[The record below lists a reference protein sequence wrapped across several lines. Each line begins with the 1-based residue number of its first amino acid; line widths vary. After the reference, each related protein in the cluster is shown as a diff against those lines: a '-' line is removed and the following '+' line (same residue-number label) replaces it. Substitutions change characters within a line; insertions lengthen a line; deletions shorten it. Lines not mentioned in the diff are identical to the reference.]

1 MGGNRHPLQ
10 QWTGFHTGR
19 YEMQTA
25 LSLKLYLIVS
35 GTIFFMV
42 GVLHLFRL
50 LNHWQMVV
58 GTYTVPHVLS
68 FVGCPVATAYA
79 VWALLLLR
87 RK

>member
-1 MGGNRHPLQ
+1 
-10 QWTGFHTGR
+10 
-19 YEMQTA
+19 MQTA

-35 GTIFFMV
+35 GMIFFMV
-42 GVLHLFRL
+42 GLLHFFRL

-58 GTYTVPHVLS
+58 GSYTVPRAVS
-68 FVGCPVATAYA
+68 FVGFPVAMAYA